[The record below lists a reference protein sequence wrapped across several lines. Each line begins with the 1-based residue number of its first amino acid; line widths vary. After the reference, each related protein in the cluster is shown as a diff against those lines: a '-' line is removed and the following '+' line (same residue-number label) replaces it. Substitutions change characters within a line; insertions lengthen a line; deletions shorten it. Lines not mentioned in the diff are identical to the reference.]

1 MAASGGGK
9 AVASVRKCAFSLIE
23 VLAALTVL
31 AILCGCVFLTG
42 GVLLKRLADPH
53 SEERVKGEVSRATA
67 WIDDLIYRATISE
80 KNFKIAVSRTTPSKR
95 LVVTWESVDMQEE
108 WSSEN
113 IGMQAY
119 SAGRLAPSVFRYDW
133 RTQTLTPAL
142 TLRVFKQKDLHFT
155 GTKWFIIVSAYG
167 LVRATE
173 NS

>member
-1 MAASGGGK
+1 M
-9 AVASVRKCAFSLIE
+9 RKRAFSLVEILITLA
-23 VLAALTVL
+23 VLG
-31 AILCGCVFLTG
+31 ILCGCVFLTG
-42 GVLLKRLADPH
+42 GKLLKGLADPH
-53 SEERVKGEVSRATA
+53 SEERIKGEVSRATA

-80 KNFKIAVSRTTPSKR
+80 KNFKIAASRTAPSKR
-95 LVVTWESVDMQEE
+95 LVVTWESVDHQEE

-113 IGMQAY
+113 IGIQAY
-119 SAGRLAPSVFRYDW
+119 STGGQAPSIFRYDW

-167 LVRATE
+167 LVRASE

>member
-1 MAASGGGK
+1 MAASGSEK
-9 AVASVRKCAFSLIE
+9 TIAIVRHRAFSLVEI
-23 VLAALTVL
+23 LITLTVL
-31 AILCGCVFLTG
+31 AILCGCVFVTG
-42 GVLLKRLADPH
+42 GDLMRRFADPH
-53 SEERVKGEVSRATA
+53 SDERIKDEVSQAVV

-80 KNFKIAVSRTTPSKR
+80 KNFEIAVSRIAPSSR
-95 LVVTWESVDMQEE
+95 FVVTWQDVDHQEE

-113 IGMQAY
+113 IGVQVH
-119 SAGRLAPSVFRYDW
+119 SAGKPASSIFRYDW